1 MLNIKSKRTKISAEK
16 VNNSDQFEVYKKI
29 SEIGKSLITEPEV
42 EKILI
47 SAMDTMIELS
57 SAERGIIILFD
68 NEGKILF
75 ETARYL
81 DKQDLKN
88 PEFEISRSIIEKV
101 RKDGHEVF
109 LRNAL
114 DESSFNKSHSIVR
127 LKILSVICLPLKH
140 KDKIF
145 GVVYLDNRS
154 VLGVFKEK
162 NYQFVKEFSDFISL
176 AAHIAFEK
184 NKLKVKIDSLESE
197 LRSKYSF
204 DLIIGH
210 HPKMIEILKLVSQ
223 VSNTEATILIQG
235 ESGTG
240 KELIARAIHFNSHRK
255 EKPFIP
261 INCGA
266 IPENLLESELFGYV
280 RGAFTGAT
288 IDKTGWFE
296 RANGGTIFL
305 DEVSEMSPALQV
317 KLLRILQ
324 SGEYNPVGSCTI
336 HFTDVRIIAAT
347 NKNLKELISNH
358 KFRDDLYY
366 RLNIIDMDLPPL
378 RERKSDIPILIQHFL
393 RNFSNQ
399 YHKGDLRL
407 SKRTEDL
414 LLDYDYPGN
423 VRELENIVLH
433 AIALVDGEVIE
444 PKHLPGH
451 FISENKIKSS
461 NLELKKFRNAKQRMV
476 EDFEKDYII
485 NCLKVSKG
493 NISKAAQMAGI
504 QFANFYGKV
513 KKYRIEPF
521 EFRSTNT

>member
-1 MLNIKSKRTKISAEK
+1 MLKVKSRKTAAPSNKIS
-16 VNNSDQFEVYKKI
+16 SDDQFEVYKKI
-29 SEIGKSLITEPEV
+29 SEIGKKLITEPEV
-42 EKILI
+42 EKILV

-68 NEGKILF
+68 EEGKILF

-101 RKDGHEVF
+101 RKQGQDVF

-114 DESSFNKSHSIVR
+114 EESSFNKSNSIAR
-127 LKILSVICLPLKH
+127 LKIVSVICLPIKFE
-140 KDKIF
+140 DKIF
-145 GVVYLDNRS
+145 GVVYLDNRT

-176 AAHIAFEK
+176 AAYHAFEK
-184 NKLKVKIDSLESE
+184 NRLKVKIDSLESE

-210 HPKMIEILKLVSQ
+210 HPKMIEILKLLSQ
-223 VSNTEATILIQG
+223 VSQIDATVLIQG

-240 KELIARAIHFNSHRK
+240 KELIARAIHFNSKRK
-255 EKPFIP
+255 EKPFVP

-296 RANGGTIFL
+296 RANGGTVFL

-317 KLLRILQ
+317 KLLRVLQ
-324 SGEYNPVGSCTI
+324 SGEYNPVGSCTM
-336 HFTDVRIIAAT
+336 HYTDVRIIAAT
-347 NKNLKELISNH
+347 NKKLKELISNE
-358 KFRDDLYY
+358 KFREDLYY
-366 RLNIIDMDLPPL
+366 RLNIIDLDLPPL

-393 RNFSNQ
+393 RNFGEQ
-399 YHKGDLRL
+399 YEKGDLRL
-407 SKRTEDL
+407 SKSAENL

-423 VRELENIVLH
+423 VRELENIILH
-433 AIALVDGEVIE
+433 AIALVEGEVIE

-451 FISENKIKSS
+451 FLSQNGMKNS
-461 NLELKKFRNAKQRMV
+461 NFDLAKFKNAKQRIV

-485 NCLKVSKG
+485 KCLRISKG
-493 NISKAAQMAGI
+493 NISKAAKVAGI
-504 QFANFYGKV
+504 QFANFYSKV
-513 KKYRIEPF
+513 KKYKIEPF
-521 EFRSTNT
+521 EFRNTNS